1 MHRGRGHAVGGCA
14 EEGRE
19 PRGHWLHVHSDL
31 EGVIEVSDVPR
42 PGSRGREQVVLARI
56 CWLRSDLES
65 RSGLVRKYPFPIH
78 EDREPM
84 YKCVRNQ
91 FLPQLIST

>member
-1 MHRGRGHAVGGCA
+1 MRRMHRGRGHAVGGCN

-42 PGSRGREQVVLARI
+42 PGSRGRGQVVL
-56 CWLRSDLES
+56 
-65 RSGLVRKYPFPIH
+65 VRTAGSA
-78 EDREPM
+78 
-84 YKCVRNQ
+84 
-91 FLPQLIST
+91 LILKAVLG